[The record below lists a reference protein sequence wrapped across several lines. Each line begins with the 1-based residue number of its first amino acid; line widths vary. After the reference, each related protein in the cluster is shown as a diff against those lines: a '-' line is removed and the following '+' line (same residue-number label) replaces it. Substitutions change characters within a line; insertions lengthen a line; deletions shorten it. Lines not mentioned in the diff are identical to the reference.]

1 MSFVP
6 GTSLSINI
14 LRQPD
19 KSCAER
25 DDEII
30 AQPPTII
37 EFMSMDV
44 CSFERGTWQT
54 AWWPNSSNLMGWDG
68 TDTHLLM
75 VPAAFSWPWITL
87 GCNGRFSLAG
97 TARDQYGTALP
108 FAVLRLFL
116 TSDGTMVSMVTADG
130 NGAFIITSP
139 YNTAHFL
146 TVHKDGTVAGASVD
160 TLLPG

>member
-6 GTSLSINI
+6 GGQLSINHI
-14 LRQPD
+14 RATLKP
-19 KSCAER
+19 CAEL
-25 DDEII
+25 DDEIA
-30 AQPPTII
+30 AQPPPIV
-37 EFMSMDV
+37 EFMGMDV
-44 CSFERGTWQT
+44 LASDRGTWQT
-54 AWWPNSSNLMGWDG
+54 AWWPSRARFAGAEDG
-68 TDTHLLM
+68 SDLAS
-75 VPAAFSWPWITL
+75 AAPWWGPPWITL

-116 TSDGTMVSMVTADG
+116 TSDGSMVSMVTADG

>member
-6 GTSLSINI
+6 GGYLGINHI
-14 LRQPD
+14 RAAV
-19 KSCAER
+19 KACAEL
-25 DDEII
+25 DDEIA
-30 AQPPTII
+30 AQPPPIV
-37 EFMSMDV
+37 EFMGMDV
-44 CSFERGTWQT
+44 MSFERGTWQT
-54 AWWPNSSNLMGWDG
+54 AWWPSRARFAGAEDG
-68 TDTHLLM
+68 GDLSAP
-75 VPAAFSWPWITL
+75 VPWWGVPWVTL

-116 TSDGTMVSMVTADG
+116 TSDGTMVSTVTADG